1 MSTSPD
7 PSDERPATCDEQ
19 GMGAWWHGVRQK
31 EKEGKTMQKTEWQNR
46 GITTDLAMEAHEL
59 AGGQVDRPI
68 PGVKVDQRQEEG
80 NTVTRITVDNEE
92 AGKALGKLP
101 GSYVTIQAPDLLSQN
116 RDKVEAVSK
125 ILATEIEGFMGR
137 LNLKEDDTC
146 LVAGLGNWSST
157 PDSIGPKVVEAIL
170 VTRHLWSFSP
180 PEKGEG
186 SARSAPS
193 PPACWVSPAWRQARS
208 SWPSC
213 SGLSPLLSWPSMP
226 WPPGVSK
233 RLGTTI
239 QLSDTGIHPGSGLG
253 NNRVGITPGFLGVPV
268 ISVGIPTVVYA
279 ATIVLDALD
288 KLSSARRGLVAPGV
302 ADQKDTIRQII
313 SPEMGDL
320 VVTPKE
326 VDILVEEV
334 AKVVAGS
341 LNIALHPGVG
351 PDEVFRYLQ

>member
-1 MSTSPD
+1 M
-7 PSDERPATCDEQ
+7 E
-19 GMGAWWHGVRQK
+19 
-31 EKEGKTMQKTEWQNR
+31 KTEWQNR

-92 AGKALGKLP
+92 AGKVLGKLP
-101 GSYVTIQAPDLLSQN
+101 GNYVTIQAPDLLSQN

-137 LNLKEDDTC
+137 LNVKEDDTC

-157 PDSIGPKVVEAIL
+157 PDSIGPKVVDSIL

-180 PEKGEG
+180 PEKRGGLRPVCAIAPGVLGITGMETGEIILAVVQRIKPAFVVAIDALA
-186 SARSAPS
+186 ARS
-193 PPACWVSPAWRQARS
+193 VE
-208 SWPSC
+208 
-213 SGLSPLLSWPSMP
+213 
-226 WPPGVSK
+226 

-268 ISVGIPTVVYA
+268 VSIGIPTVVYA

-288 KLSSARRGLVAPGV
+288 KLSSARRGLVAPEV
-302 ADQKDTIRQII
+302 ADQKDAIRQII